1 MGENDTC
8 SWTDAKQA
16 LVWEAR
22 GIDFADL
29 EPFFAD
35 PGAVVVEDRRRDYG
49 ETRFN
54 MLARFAGVVLNITFT
69 PRRGKYHV
77 ISARLANRKERA
89 IHADAQEQPEA

>member
-8 SWTDAKQA
+8 SWTDAKQD
-16 LVWEAR
+16 LVWEMR

-35 PGAVVVEDRRRDYG
+35 AHAVVVEDRRRDYG

-54 MLARFAGVVLNITFT
+54 MLASHEGVVLAITFT
-69 PRRGKYHV
+69 PRRGKYHIV
-77 ISARLANRKERA
+77 TARLANRKERA
-89 IHADAQEQPEA
+89 IHARAREQHTP